1 LSYSVDDLRK
11 RGPEPAMV
19 LLFDRLEKRA
29 TATYGEIAR
38 LLPTALKLRD
48 TIIFPTHIGGVA
60 GSLMDRIQAK
70 VPSAPLIN
78 LLVVNQDTGLP
89 GEGSYWYIDQTLG
102 EQDGTFARVPATD
115 QEKIIQDLWG
125 QVFSYPDWHRVYEDV
140 FGKQPPSASALGL
153 ERFTE
158 RDGKPAGWGGTAGGE
173 SPQHKKLKMHVRDNP
188 AAVGIPKK
196 TVKSSVTELKLL
208 SGDCVDVSIATEK
221 ALYLFEVKSILSSDD
236 DIKRG
241 IYQCLKYRVVLA
253 AQLERRP
260 DDGTIVASLVVE
272 KQPPTDLRGLA
283 KRVGVRIHVLQVN
296 V

>member
-1 LSYSVDDLRK
+1 
-11 RGPEPAMV
+11 MV
-19 LLFDRLEKRA
+19 LLLDRLEKRA

-125 QVFSYPDWHRVYEDV
+125 QV
-140 FGKQPPSASALGL
+140 
-153 ERFTE
+153 
-158 RDGKPAGWGGTAGGE
+158 
-173 SPQHKKLKMHVRDNP
+173 
-188 AAVGIPKK
+188 
-196 TVKSSVTELKLL
+196 
-208 SGDCVDVSIATEK
+208 
-221 ALYLFEVKSILSSDD
+221 
-236 DIKRG
+236 
-241 IYQCLKYRVVLA
+241 
-253 AQLERRP
+253 
-260 DDGTIVASLVVE
+260 
-272 KQPPTDLRGLA
+272 
-283 KRVGVRIHVLQVN
+283 
-296 V
+296 